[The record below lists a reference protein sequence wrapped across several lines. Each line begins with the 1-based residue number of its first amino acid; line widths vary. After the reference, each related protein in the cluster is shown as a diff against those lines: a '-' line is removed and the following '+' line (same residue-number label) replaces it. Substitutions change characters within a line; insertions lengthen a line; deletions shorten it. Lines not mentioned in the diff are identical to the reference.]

1 MFKHQGRRVF
11 GGLVIAAALVGCGPI
26 EGSSV
31 GELSE
36 DGQLSE
42 VQQGVTII
50 SGYNINLPSSGTY
63 TRLGYVLPRW
73 SAPSNHSTKDWIA
86 MAPVGSPNSS
96 FVAWQYVDSAGLT
109 KGVGE
114 NFIIPVSTDTSVQYE
129 IRYFLNDTDTLA
141 AKSAAFSVQAIPTVQ
156 CGTSISGGDLP
167 TVHLVNVNKTAGTVS
182 FRYDAQSV
190 KDRFL
195 VYSGGTMLFD
205 SGCTSGVYTVPLTF
219 SSAASQVRVV
229 TIPSCQG
236 DSGTGW
242 SASVGCAI

>member
-1 MFKHQGRRVF
+1 MLKLHGRSVF
-11 GGLVIAAALVGCGPI
+11 GGLVIAAALVGCGPV
-26 EGSSV
+26 EEPAV
-31 GELSE
+31 AELSE

-50 SGYNINLPSSGTY
+50 SGYNINLPATGTY
-63 TRLGYVLPRW
+63 TRTGYVLPRW
-73 SAPSNHSTKDWIA
+73 IAPSSHSTKDWIA
-86 MAPVGSPNSS
+86 MAPVGSPNST

-109 KGVGE
+109 KGVGDK
-114 NFIIPVSTDTSVQYE
+114 FTIPVSADTSVQYE

-141 AKSAAFSVQAIPTVQ
+141 AKSAPFSVQAMPNIQ

-167 TVHLVNVNKTAGTVS
+167 TVHLFNVNSTSGTVS

-205 SGCTSGVYTVPLTF
+205 SGCVSGTYTIPLTF
-219 SSAASQVRVV
+219 SAANSQVRVV
-229 TIPSCQG
+229 TIPSCLG

-242 SASVGCAI
+242 SFNVGCAI

>member
-26 EGSSV
+26 EGSAV

-50 SGYNINLPSSGTY
+50 SGYNINLPAGGPY
-63 TRLGYVLPRW
+63 TRTGYVLPRW
-73 SAPSNHSTKDWIA
+73 TAPSNHSTKDWIA
-86 MAPVGSPNSS
+86 MAPVGSPTSS
-96 FVAWQYVDSAGLT
+96 YVAWQYVNSAGLT
-109 KGVGE
+109 SGVGE
-114 NFIIPVSTDTSVQYE
+114 GFTIPGNVDTSVQYE
-129 IRYFLNDTDTLA
+129 IRYFLNDTATLA
-141 AKSAAFSVQAIPTVQ
+141 AKSAAFSVQTIPTVQ
-156 CGTSISGGDLP
+156 CGAGVSGGDLP
-167 TVHLVNVNKTAGTVS
+167 TVNLVGVNKTAGTVS
-182 FRYDAQSV
+182 LNYDAQSV

-195 VYSGGTMLFD
+195 VYSGGTLLFD

-219 SSAASQVRVV
+219 SSPASQVRVV
-229 TIPSCQG
+229 TIPSCLG

-242 SASVGCAI
+242 SFSVGCAI